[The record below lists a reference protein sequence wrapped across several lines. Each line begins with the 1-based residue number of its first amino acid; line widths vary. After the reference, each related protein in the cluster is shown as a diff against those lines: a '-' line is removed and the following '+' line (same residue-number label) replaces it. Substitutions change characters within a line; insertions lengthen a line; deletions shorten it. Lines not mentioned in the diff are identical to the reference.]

1 MFAGERTSRYTK
13 VNSNGAAPPGTAK
26 VGEPVPLPPFEGVDA
41 MSGRPISLSDLKGD
55 FAVLTFVD
63 ADDPTIAK
71 DILQRLL
78 QVIETIGNGSSLIT
92 E

>member
-1 MFAGERTSRYTK
+1 
-13 VNSNGAAPPGTAK
+13 
-26 VGEPVPLPPFEGVDA
+26 

-78 QVIETIGNGSSLIT
+78 QVIESTGNGSSLIT